1 MLRKVVIVMS
11 VFLKI
16 LLVVVIIFVLA
27 VAGGIFY
34 LTRGLGE
41 GAKLVI
47 NSVDP
52 AGLPDGEYNGSYK
65 GGRWT
70 NEMKVT
76 VRDQKITQIEVVKDV
91 AIAKPEVTQDVI
103 TKVIN
108 KQNVDIDAVSGAT
121 VTTKAYLKSIENA
134 LSKAE

>member
-103 TKVIN
+103 TKSSIN
-108 KQNVDIDAVSGAT
+108 RTWILMRSQVRQSQQSISEVDRKCVEQS
-121 VTTKAYLKSIENA
+121 
-134 LSKAE
+134 